1 MVFGSVNSPVGN
13 PLRLSVITMTTTTKA
28 EILELMMMM
37 QQKPRSS
44 MKNQTPFF
52 SHLPRKFLEFQKGI
66 SSDKG
71 KHMELLK
78 EEFSPADFKATKTN
92 CIKYS
97 RQDFLQL
104 PYITTDFEWKD
115 YGPAVFRRML
125 ELDSIDY
132 DQYQL
137 SICGHRTLKEVC
149 LPGRYGR
156 VIVSSNDNRFVIK
169 TLRKSELKV
178 YLEMLPNYYRHVKK
192 YRASLLIKLYGLHV
206 VRPAGGIK
214 VYCAVW
220 GNMVPSEIC
229 IDKCYDLKGSSI
241 GRACSKTIVEDRAI
255 LKDLD
260 FDFCFYLDPLVRARL
275 LAQVKYDCEFLEAE
289 GIMDYS
295 FLLGIHIEAS
305 HEGSIDENASR
316 SSSAKK
322 KTDDTSEQNESS
334 ELTLADICDLL
345 DRPGFKFGDR
355 LPARAVRAFRNEM
368 ESKSYRSCTSAQE
381 CFKVLLIFGIVDF
394 CQNYNMK
401 KRIEHACKA
410 IKYDSKSIKTVNPK
424 AYSSRFQEFL
434 SAVFLP
440 EESD

>member
-1 MVFGSVNSPVGN
+1 
-13 PLRLSVITMTTTTKA
+13 
-28 EILELMMMM
+28 
-37 QQKPRSS
+37 
-44 MKNQTPFF
+44 
-52 SHLPRKFLEFQKGI
+52 
-66 SSDKG
+66 
-71 KHMELLK
+71 MELLK
-78 EEFSPADFKATKTN
+78 EEFSPVDFKATKTN

-104 PYITTDFEWKD
+104 PYITTDFDGKIT
-115 YGPAVFRRML
+115 VLQRML

-137 SICGHRTLKEVC
+137 SICGHRTLKEV
-149 LPGRYGR
+149 
-156 VIVSSNDNRFVIK
+156 
-169 TLRKSELKV
+169 
-178 YLEMLPNYYRHVKK
+178 YLEMLPNYYHHVKK
-192 YRASLLIKLYGLHV
+192 YQASLLKKLYGLHV

-214 VYCAVW
+214 AE
-220 GNMVPSEIC
+220 PAE
-229 IDKCYDLKGSSI
+229 KQ
-241 GRACSKTIVEDRAI
+241 TIEDRAI

-275 LAQVKYDCEFLEAE
+275 LACSGHVAIITFQRQVKYDCEFLEAE

-316 SSSAKK
+316 SSTAKK

-334 ELTLADICDLL
+334 ELTLADICDHLTGL
-345 DRPGFKFGDR
+345 SLVKLVSERCSTQKLTIHSSLFFRCRPGFKFGDR

-410 IKYDSKSIKTVNPK
+410 IKYDSKSIKTVNSK

-434 SAVFLP
+434 SAVFCLKSQIRTQP
-440 EESD
+440 QDSRILRLVDYFIKLSEEEMLQINTKNSTTRVGYLRIGMSHFVHEVETIA

>member
-1 MVFGSVNSPVGN
+1 MILARVKGQCRSQKVRRKTNTPSSLICLGNSWN
-13 PLRLSVITMTTTTKA
+13 SK
-28 EILELMMMM
+28 
-37 QQKPRSS
+37 
-44 MKNQTPFF
+44 
-52 SHLPRKFLEFQKGI
+52 
-66 SSDKG
+66 KG

-92 CIKYS
+92 SIKYS

-115 YGPAVFRRML
+115 YSPAVFRRML

-149 LPGRYGR
+149 LPGRHGR

-192 YRASLLIKLYGLHV
+192 YRASLLKKLYGLHV

-214 VYCAVW
+214 HVSNLEGWRYHVRLF
-220 GNMVPSEIC
+220 NRP
-229 IDKCYDLKGSSI
+229 
-241 GRACSKTIVEDRAI
+241 RACSKTIIEDRAI

-434 SAVFLP
+434 SAIFLP